1 MSVVLNLVPDSP
13 NSQTVSLFVNGK
25 RIGRPTALPEKLQGQ
40 ALHLD
45 HLTRALRALL
55 GATLN

>member
-45 HLTRALRALL
+45 HLTRALRAP
-55 GATLN
+55 